1 MSNLT
6 GNEYRSFYNFLNRLI
21 DKFGFKSIP
30 THLEQHYVYKMAP
43 WQTKHFFDIDI
54 AEEEKTIEDIY
65 IYGWVV
71 EFRLIDKKDNWRNYF
86 NYKVYLSKEVA
97 LEAINQMK
105 MWQHYEYRVKPLYD
119 FKNNGFRTYI
129 INKIIKEE

>member
-6 GNEYRSFYNFLNRLI
+6 GNEYRSFYKFLNRLI

>member
-6 GNEYRSFYNFLNRLI
+6 GNEYRSFYKFLNRLI

-97 LEAINQMK
+97 LEDINQMK